1 MPLPDRHSADPM
13 FRSSQHWL
21 LHILLLLCLALCW
34 RTRGFS
40 RSLWQTSPS
49 EPPPV
54 IARGPLTGDEAETV
68 RIYHDVAPSVVNIV
82 NLSAPRDNMQIDE
95 FAIRRGTGS
104 GFVWNQSGY
113 IVTNH
118 HVLLGGDRFLV
129 SFANRQGQF
138 DGELVGIA
146 PDQDLAVLK
155 INAPAEFLKPAPLG
169 TSDGLSPGQK
179 VLAIGS
185 PFELDRT
192 LTVGVIS
199 GLGREIPS
207 LTKRP
212 ILGVIQTDAAIN
224 PGSSGG
230 PLLDSAGLVIG
241 VNAQIR
247 SSTGQNAGVGFA
259 IPIDTVRRIVPQLIQ
274 SGRVDRVG
282 MGIEILDDR
291 FTAQWGLAGVMVRNV
306 APGSPAAQAGLLPM
320 RRDESGRNLAGDLI
334 LAIDDTPI
342 ANSLDLFRALDQKQP
357 GGKVQVQLQRGQK
370 QLTVEVGLIVL
381 QPE

>member
-1 MPLPDRHSADPM
+1 MPRLNSLSAEPQI
-13 FRSSQHWL
+13 RSSQHWL
-21 LHILLLLCLALCW
+21 FHILLLLALALCW

-40 RSLWQTSPS
+40 RSLWQPSPA

-54 IARGPLTGDEAETV
+54 NSRGPLAGDEAETV
-68 RIYHDVAPSVVNIV
+68 RIYQDVSPSVVNIV
-82 NLSAPRDNMQIDE
+82 NLSAVRPDMRIDE
-95 FAIRRGTGS
+95 LAIRNGTGS
-104 GFVWNQSGY
+104 GFVWNQAGY

-118 HVLLGGDRFLV
+118 HVLIGGERFLV

-138 DGELVGIA
+138 DGELVGVA

-155 INAPAEFLKPAPLG
+155 IEAPAEFLKPASLG
-169 TSDGLSPGQK
+169 TSEGLSPGQK

-199 GLGREIPS
+199 GLGREISSP
-207 LTKRP
+207 TKRP

-241 VNAQIR
+241 VNAQIF
-247 SSTGQNAGVGFA
+247 SKTGQNAGVGFA
-259 IPIDTVRRIVPQLIQ
+259 IPIDTVRRIVPQLIR

-291 FTAQWGLAGVMVRNV
+291 FTSQWGLVGVMVRNV
-306 APGSPAAQAGLLPM
+306 TPGSPAAKAGLQPI
-320 RRDESGRNLAGDLI
+320 RRDEGGRTLAGDLI
-334 LAIDDTPI
+334 VAIDDAPI
-342 ANSLDLFRALDQKQP
+342 ENSLDLYRALDQKQP
-357 GGKVQVQLQRGQK
+357 GDTIQVRVQRGEQR
-370 QLTVEVGLIVL
+370 LTLAVGLMVL
-381 QPE
+381 KPD